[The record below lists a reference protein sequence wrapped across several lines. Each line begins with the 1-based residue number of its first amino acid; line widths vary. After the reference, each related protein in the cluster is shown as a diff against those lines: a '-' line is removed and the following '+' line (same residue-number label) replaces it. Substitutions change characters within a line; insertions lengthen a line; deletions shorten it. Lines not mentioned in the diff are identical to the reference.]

1 MSTASIAATSRQA
14 RRSKISAV
22 ALASGTRIGP
32 YEITASLG
40 VGGMGEVYRAVDI
53 RLKREVA
60 IKVLPPALAADTD
73 RLARFEREAQALA
86 AVSHPN
92 IAGIYGVED
101 FEGSKALVMELVEG
115 LTLAELL
122 SGGGGPAVGTSGGRR
137 HALPVDE
144 ALQVVRQVANALE
157 AAHEQGIVHRDLKPA
172 NIKLRPDGTVKVLDF
187 GLAKPLELSSRRDH
201 DANLLAQ
208 SPTVTSPAMTVAG
221 MILGTAAYM
230 SPEQARGRAI
240 DRRSD
245 VWALGCVLYELLT
258 GVPAFDGENITDTLS
273 NVLKV
278 EPDWTAL
285 PAEVSP
291 RVRRV
296 LQACLQKDP
305 RQRLASAQDVRLALD
320 GAFESPA
327 PAAPGPAAPP
337 RRAVL
342 VGVAAASLAVGA
354 LAAGWLLRAPD
365 TAGQAPGAIERVSI
379 VTPPNRPVSFGGF
392 PNRALAL
399 SPDGTQLV
407 YVTQYATPPANQ
419 RRTSLVV
426 RSLSTRDVRDLPN
439 TVGARQPFFSPDGRW
454 IAFTTGR
461 GELKKLALA
470 GGNPLTLAEGIE
482 NGQWTFGVWLDD
494 GSIVFSSG
502 GSGLRRV
509 SDQGGAVTA
518 LTTPDP
524 EHGDVAHRFPAWVP
538 AANAILFSVQVGGDV
553 RTAAENRI
561 EAVDLRTGLRRV
573 VVENGWG
580 ASVLGGAY
588 LLFHRQDATLVAPF
602 DAATL
607 AVTGPAMPFPESVRV
622 DASASPVPLSEL
634 AASGAGVLAY
644 LPASD
649 ETGVLGLVT
658 RAGVFEPVDV
668 APGDLSAPRV
678 SHDGKLLAY
687 EELRGVFRE
696 IRVFD
701 LERGGT
707 QRRGQVGVYSGPAV
721 WRGRTR
727 TLVVGGQTGSRNAIV
742 AFEPDGTEQVL
753 MPVPGN
759 VSVRNLASSPDGRQ
773 FAYTTQTGSQHD
785 IWILTPGAEP
795 ASAPLLD
802 TPGQEQG
809 PAFSPDGRWLAY
821 SSTESGRAEV
831 YVQAFPKGER
841 FVVSVDGGA
850 SPVWRR
856 DGREL
861 YFASRDGELAMMM
874 AVAIAPEGAS
884 LRLGKPEPLFNLNVA
899 GPSGEPEVYGV
910 GSNSGIGYDVLP
922 DGRFV
927 MVKRP
932 EQGTAREIV
941 LVRHWADAL
950 TELAPE
956 Q

>member
-1 MSTASIAATSRQA
+1 M
-14 RRSKISAV
+14 
-22 ALASGTRIGP
+22 ALAPGTRIGP

-40 VGGMGEVYRAVDI
+40 VGGMGEVYRAVDV
-53 RLKREVA
+53 RLRREVA
-60 IKVLPPALAADTD
+60 IKVLPPAMAADTD

-122 SGGGGPAVGTSGGRR
+122 AGGSGPAGSTSGGRR
-137 HALPVDE
+137 HAVAVDE
-144 ALQVVRQVANALE
+144 ALQIVRQVANALE

-278 EPDWTAL
+278 DPDWTAL

-296 LQACLQKDP
+296 LHACLQKDP
-305 RQRLASAQDVRLALD
+305 KQRLASAQDVRLALD

-327 PAAPGPAAPP
+327 PAASGPAPP

-342 VGVAAASLAVGA
+342 LGVAAASLAVGV
-354 LAAGWLLRAPD
+354 LAAAWMMRPSGEA
-365 TAGQAPGAIERVSI
+365 AQAAGAIERVSI

-407 YVTQYATPPANQ
+407 YVTQYAAPPTNQ

-426 RSLSTRDVRDLPN
+426 RSLSTREVRDLPG

-454 IAFTTGR
+454 IAFTTNR

-470 GGNPLTLAEGIE
+470 GGNPITLVEGLDE
-482 NGQWTFGVWLDD
+482 GQWTFGVWLDD
-494 GSIVFSSG
+494 GTIVFSSG
-502 GSGLRRV
+502 QSGLRRI
-509 SDQGGAVTA
+509 SDEGGAVTA
-518 LTTPDP
+518 LTTPDTS
-524 EHGDVAHRFPAWVP
+524 HDDLAHRFPAWVP
-538 AANAILFSVQVGGDV
+538 AAHAILFSAQRGADLRAG
-553 RTAAENRI
+553 AENRI
-561 EAVDLRTGLRRV
+561 EAVDLRTGQRRV

-580 ASVLGGAY
+580 ASVLGGTY

-607 AVTGPAMPFPESVRV
+607 TLTGPVMPFPESVRV
-622 DASASPVPLSEL
+622 DASASPVPISEL

-644 LPASD
+644 LPAAD
-649 ETGVLGLVT
+649 ESGVLGLVT
-658 RAGVFEPVDV
+658 RAGVFEPLDV

-696 IRVFD
+696 IRVYD

-727 TLVVGGQTGSRNAIV
+727 TLVVGGQTGTRNAIV

-753 MPVPGN
+753 MTVPEN
-759 VSVRNLASSPDGRQ
+759 ASVRNLASTPDGRQ

-785 IWILTPGAEP
+785 IWILTPGHEP
-795 ASAPLLD
+795 LSEPLLA

-831 YVQAFPKGER
+831 YVQGYPKGER

-850 SPVWRR
+850 NPVWRH

-861 YFASRDGELAMMM
+861 YFAGRDGELAIMM
-874 AVAIAPEGAS
+874 AVAITPEGAS

-910 GSNSGIGYDVLP
+910 GNNSGVGYDVLP

-950 TELAPE
+950 TELTPE
-956 Q
+956 R